1 MKCQFL
7 EPLSILVLM
16 LSVSINA
23 FGQGQPPQSY
33 KVISFDTHDKVLNL
47 LFPLDALDEA
57 KEFALI
63 LRYKPS
69 FEPESQIVIVARD
82 GKMQVTDYTSL
93 DGNIY
98 SKLNQI
104 KAETNREDPLEMS
117 KALQVRKR
125 ELTVPFVQI
134 QRWRQNLIDG
144 VAASLRPKKFE
155 TATPPKT
162 TSVILD
168 GTVYELWDSSGVF
181 RGSGDFH
188 YSVYGTE
195 VSKRVFRDESP
206 FIGWMKRIRKE
217 ISRLESD
224 K

>member
-1 MKCQFL
+1 MMCQFL
-7 EPLSILVLM
+7 KPLRVLILM
-16 LSVSINA
+16 LLLSTDA
-23 FGQGQPPQSY
+23 FGQEQTPQSY
-33 KVISFDTHDKVLNL
+33 KVISSDTHETVLNL
-47 LFPLDALDEA
+47 LFPLGALDEA
-57 KEFALI
+57 KEFVLI

-69 FEPESQIVIVARD
+69 FEPESQIVMVARD
-82 GKMQVTDYTSL
+82 GKMRVTDYTSL

-98 SKLNQI
+98 SRLNRI

-117 KALQVRKR
+117 KMLHVRKR
-125 ELTVPFVQI
+125 ELIVPFVRI

-155 TATPPKT
+155 TATPPET
-162 TSVILD
+162 ASVILD

-181 RGSGDFH
+181 GGTGDFH

-217 ISRLESD
+217 ISTLESD
-224 K
+224 R